1 MEFKYSILLIG
12 LITLAAGVLIGA
24 LAYRLLAPSVKK
36 ADKVKSELDDAK
48 EELESYK
55 AGVTQHFDKTA
66 ELVNDLAQ
74 NYVKV
79 YQHLADGAQT
89 LGASKSF
96 KDLMEQ
102 HQGKA
107 AIAVDEPSIDTE
119 IVDESL
125 TVEPVVEEEEVLA
138 TPVDY
143 AGPSTEE
150 SSSDDNN
157 PQHSENEI
165 AATDVSEPVE
175 NVEREDSVENIKDGN
190 AGRN

>member
-1 MEFKYSILLIG
+1 MEFEQSVWFIGIVSLI
-12 LITLAAGVLIGA
+12 AGVMIGA
-24 LAYRLLAPSVKK
+24 LAYRYFAPSVKK
-36 ADKVKSELDDAK
+36 AGEVKSELDSAR

-107 AIAVDEPSIDTE
+107 AIAVDDPSKDTE
-119 IVDESL
+119 MVDDGL
-125 TVEPVVEEEEVLA
+125 TAEPVLEEEEVLE

-143 AGPSTEE
+143 AEPSTET
-150 SSSDDNN
+150 SFDGNN
-157 PQHSENEI
+157 PEKSENET
-165 AATDVSEPVE
+165 AETDVSEPVDDAETKDKVE
-175 NVEREDSVENIKDGN
+175 NVKDENIR
-190 AGRN
+190 RN